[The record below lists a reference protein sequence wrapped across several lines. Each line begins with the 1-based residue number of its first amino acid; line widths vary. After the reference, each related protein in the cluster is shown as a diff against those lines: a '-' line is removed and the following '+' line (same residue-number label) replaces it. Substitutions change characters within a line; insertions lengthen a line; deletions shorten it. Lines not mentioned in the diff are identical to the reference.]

1 MSTIT
6 LTHGMEITS
15 GVMQGSIL
23 DPLLQM
29 IFVFVE
35 HSDLRNYADYNTL
48 CSSGNDL
55 EQVKQIL
62 RQGFEMVLQELYG
75 F

>member
-1 MSTIT
+1 
-6 LTHGMEITS
+6 MEINS
-15 GVMQGSIL
+15 GVMQGSIS

-35 HSDLRNYADYNTL
+35 HSDLLNYADYNKL
-48 CSSGNDL
+48 CSSCNDL
-55 EQVKQIL
+55 EQVKQTL
-62 RQGFEMVLQELYG
+62 RQGFEMVIQELYG